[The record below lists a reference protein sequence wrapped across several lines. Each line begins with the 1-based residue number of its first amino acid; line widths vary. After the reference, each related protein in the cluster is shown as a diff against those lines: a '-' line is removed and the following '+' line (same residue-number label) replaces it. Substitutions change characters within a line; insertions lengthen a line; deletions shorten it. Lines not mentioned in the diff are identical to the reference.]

1 MLSSQKI
8 HCGIIKIL
16 KFNFLTQNF
25 FSLWWAGDGKT
36 FSFSLSQSFFSLCN
50 LPQRKVSTQL
60 QTGYNGSQRV
70 TTGPN
75 GLERV
80 PTGPNGFQRVWGGG
94 EERSM
99 TRLLSP
105 QYFNNI
111 KKFYLKNFISIN
123 ISSLSAIIHHSKIF
137 IKKIYIYS
145 YMFIYLYINIYK
157 NLWLPLQKISLS
169 HTSIYF
175 LYLYLNYYN
184 YY

>member
-1 MLSSQKI
+1 MGKTFSFSLSQSFFSLCNLPQRKVSPQLKTTKLMLSSQKI

-25 FSLWWAGDGKT
+25 FSLWWAGDVMGKT

-80 PTGPNGFQRVWGGG
+80 PSQRVPTGLTGGG
-94 EERSM
+94 GNVND
-99 TRLLSP
+99 TFIISP
-105 QYFNNI
+105 I
-111 KKFYLKNFISIN
+111 
-123 ISSLSAIIHHSKIF
+123 
-137 IKKIYIYS
+137 
-145 YMFIYLYINIYK
+145 
-157 NLWLPLQKISLS
+157 LQ
-169 HTSIYF
+169 
-175 LYLYLNYYN
+175 
-184 YY
+184 

>member
-80 PTGPNGFQRVWGGG
+80 PSQRVPTGLTGG

-111 KKFYLKNFISIN
+111 IYIIYLKKFYFYSYFFSLCNNPPFEN
-123 ISSLSAIIHHSKIF
+123 IYK
-137 IKKIYIYS
+137 KKIYIYS

-157 NLWLPLQKISLS
+157 NL
-169 HTSIYF
+169 
-175 LYLYLNYYN
+175 
-184 YY
+184 

>member
-1 MLSSQKI
+1 MLSSHSFI

-25 FSLWWAGDGKT
+25 SSLCVVGPDDGKT

-80 PTGPNGFQRVWGGG
+80 PSQRVPTGLRGGG

-111 KKFYLKNFISIN
+111 IYIIYLKKFYFYSYFFSLCNNPPFEN
-123 ISSLSAIIHHSKIF
+123 IYK
-137 IKKIYIYS
+137 KKIYSYS

-157 NLWLPLQKISLS
+157 NL
-169 HTSIYF
+169 
-175 LYLYLNYYN
+175 
-184 YY
+184 